1 MKKGKSFSNIARMV
15 AFVVVVAASASIGA
29 AEVAYTGGGAAGDLS
44 DPANW
49 GGTAPGASNVG
60 VVDCSTYGHSFALGS
75 NAAFS
80 GLRFTGDSAELS
92 IGGSGTLTLG
102 GDGLTKSGSGKLT
115 FSSPVSLSAAQ
126 TWNLG
131 GGQLATSGSISG
143 SSDLAVEGISTFSHN
158 PLPGYGGKITYTLG
172 TGEIVPVYNSKWAD
186 SVSIKSKNWY
196 LNPTETT
203 YFSTLLPGGISN
215 VDWVHMGLCS
225 ESGKTL
231 VVDQGA
237 FSGTGSDFMCILGG
251 TLLVDG
257 GSVTAPNHLTVG
269 NDANVKAPVAP
280 MTLDVRSGSL
290 SSVWLLVGANSGTE
304 NGTYHSVVSHSGGN
318 VSVSSLEIGGWTV
331 DPTLRSNQ
339 AYTVPRHAEY
349 VLDGANAVLDISNTT
364 ANRNYGISLSS
375 NIDKKRNPRYVTPG
389 VFTQKSGTARVS
401 RVLFG
406 ADYGRWATWGA
417 GYDDVPGE
425 NGYGYGLFS
434 LRGGTFELGSA
445 GFALGRNWNNG
456 SVTQSVYDVELAGGM
471 LKPTAGMEMEL
482 AFRVPDR
489 GATFNWN
496 TSSGTN
502 KVYAPVSGDG
512 TLRKIGAGALVLSDA
527 VDFSGTI
534 EVAEGT
540 LAVAG
545 IPVDTADDIDC
556 LVYTADSLAALA
568 DGDSVSS
575 WSDTDGALAM
585 VADPDSGYKFGAPTF
600 VSAGNSVFNGHAA
613 VRFSASDSAAQAL
626 KFSSADNPIG
636 GETNVTLAIVFNP
649 RANGISN
656 YENNYVWRY
665 NRILFGTPSAN
676 NDLLLAFMNGGRL
689 VFGGGFVG
697 SEAGGNSPKTPSAS
711 MSINAPH
718 VIVATLR
725 DKDFILDV
733 DGGVSVTNSFR
744 ADAKPY
750 PRHRTAE
757 GVSDNKA
764 LYIGASTIDNSAA
777 YSRSF
782 IGDIAEIR
790 IYRGRALDDAE
801 RRGVMYSLMA
811 KYQGADEAL
820 AYRGKMAASEV
831 VAEFAPGDAPDEVT
845 PEATSYT
852 WSAESLA
859 SDHVDGDAVAL
870 WTTAGGK
877 QATADSN
884 ATAPTFA
891 AAAMN
896 GHPAVRFDAKR
907 SQCLGINYSQ
917 LPYTAAGGA
926 AMDANGKVKCYSIAV
941 VFQSTVEG
949 SGTAYAMYDKYL
961 SGSSHV
967 GIVGNMHG
975 QSGGAWA
982 FDTAITWDEG
992 GSVGSCSGTYAGQYY
1007 NSPRKPVRLDD
1018 GKPHVAILSRDF
1030 DTGNYSVMVDGQCC
1044 ALNLKVTS
1052 DTARSQFWSKFYLGA
1067 LTHSGTGCF
1076 SGDIAEVRFYEKALS
1091 ESEMS
1096 DLTEYWTQKYGVR
1109 RFHKGSYGLAK
1120 LDRFG
1125 LGATNITVASG
1136 AKLVLP
1142 RSASNPYAAT
1152 SGASLHGSG
1161 DVAGSVRYSD
1171 GGVLDY
1177 ADVPN
1182 IEDVQIADGARVKL
1196 GDAVLSRPI
1205 DGGNISAISGNVVI
1219 DVTDVASR
1227 LPKRSKLPLLSVAP
1241 EAVAAGVSF
1250 TVEGGSRSMSA
1261 VYDAESG
1268 CLVLCQHTG
1277 FQIIFR

>member
-1 MKKGKSFSNIARMV
+1 MV
-15 AFVVVVAASASIGA
+15 AFVAVVAASASIGA

-60 VVDCSTYGHSFALGS
+60 VVDCTTYGHSFALGS

-80 GLRFTGDSAELS
+80 GLRFTGDSAALS
-92 IGGSGTLTLG
+92 IGGSGMLTLG
-102 GDGLTKSGSGKLT
+102 ADGLTKSGSGKLT

-131 GGQLATSGSISG
+131 SGQLATSGTISG
-143 SSDLAVEGISTFSHN
+143 SADLTISGISTFAHN
-158 PLPGYGGKITYTLG
+158 PLPGYGGKISYTANEGVIIPVSNSQWAG
-172 TGEIVPVYNSKWAD
+172 TVQIGG
-186 SVSIKSKNWY
+186 SKNWY
-196 LNPTETT
+196 LNPSETT
-203 YFSTLLPGGISN
+203 YLSTLLPGGGISGIGSGQI
-215 VDWVHMGLCS
+215 GLRS
-225 ESGKTL
+225 PANKTL
-231 VVDQGA
+231 VVDRDTA
-237 FSGTGSDFMCILGG
+237 FTGPNGSFMGVLGG
-251 TLLVDG
+251 TLRIDG
-257 GSVTAPNHLTVG
+257 GIVSAQNHIFVG
-269 NDANVKAPVAP
+269 NDTNLTAPEAP
-280 MTLDVRSGSL
+280 MSIDVANGSL
-290 SSVWLLVGANSGTE
+290 SSVWLLVGASQPKE
-304 NGTYHSVVSHSGGN
+304 LGTYHTVVSHSGGS
-318 VSVSSLEIGGWTV
+318 VTVSSLEIGGWEV
-331 DPTLRSNQ
+331 DSALNTSSY
-339 AYTVPRHAEY
+339 AVPRHSEY
-349 VLDGANAVLDISNTT
+349 VMDGSDAVLNIMNGVGTK
-364 ANRNYGISLSS
+364 RNHGISLSA
-375 NIDKKRNPRYVTPG
+375 NIDKKKNPKNMTPG
-389 VFTQKSGTARVS
+389 VFTQKAGTAKVS
-401 RVLFG
+401 RVQFG
-406 ADYGRWATWGA
+406 AEYGRWGVWGT
-417 GYDDVPGE
+417 GYDGVPGE

-456 SVTQSVYDVELAGGM
+456 SVTQSVYDVELAGGT

-489 GATFNWN
+489 GSTFNWN

-545 IPVDTADDIDC
+545 IPVDTADDVDC

-568 DGDSVSS
+568 DGDSVSR

-585 VADPDSGYKFGAPTF
+585 VAAPDSGYKFGAPTF

-613 VRFSASDSAAQAL
+613 VRFAASSTAAQAL
-626 KFSSADNPIG
+626 QFSAADNPIG
-636 GETNVTLAIVFNP
+636 GETNVTIAIVFNP
-649 RANGISN
+649 TANGLSN
-656 YENNYVWRY
+656 YSNDYTWRY
-665 NRILFGTPSAN
+665 NRILFGTPSGS
-676 NDLLLAFMNGGRL
+676 DLLLSFMNGGRL
-689 VFGGGFVG
+689 VFGGSFVD
-697 SEAGGNSPKTPSAS
+697 SSDAGGDSPKTPSAA
-711 MSINAPH
+711 MSLDAPH
-718 VIVATLR
+718 VVVATLK

-750 PRHRTAE
+750 PRHRTSVGA
-757 GVSDNKA
+757 SDNKA
-764 LYIGASTIDNSAA
+764 LYIGASTIDDSAA

-801 RRGVMYSLMA
+801 RRGVMHSLVA
-811 KYQGADEAL
+811 KYQGEAAAI
-820 AYRGKMAASEV
+820 AYRGKISVSEV
-831 VAEFAPGDAPDEVT
+831 VAAFDSGNASTDVT
-845 PEATSYT
+845 PESTGYT

-859 SDHVDGDAVAL
+859 ENLSDGDKVMS
-870 WTTAGGK
+870 WNSVGGNS
-877 QATADSN
+877 ATAD
-884 ATAPTFA
+884 ALTAPTFVES
-891 AAAMN
+891 AMN
-896 GHPAVRFDAKR
+896 GYPVVRFDA
-907 SQCLGINYSQ
+907 SQAQKIGIDSDE
-917 LPYTAAGGA
+917 LPYKAAGGA
-926 AMDANGKVKCYSIAV
+926 AMDENGKLKCFSIAV
-941 VFQSTVEG
+941 VFQSTIEG
-949 SGTAYAMYDKYL
+949 RGTAYSAK
-961 SGSSHV
+961 GSYITGVNNV
-967 GIVGNMHG
+967 GIVGNLHNDN
-975 QSGGAWA
+975 AWQVNA
-982 FDTAITWDEG
+982 AITWDEG
-992 GSVGSCSGTYAGQYY
+992 GSVGTCTGTGDGQYY
-1007 NSPRKPVRLDD
+1007 NSPRRPVRLDD
-1018 GKPHVAILSRDF
+1018 GKPHVAILSRDYE
-1030 DTGNYSVMVDGQCC
+1030 TGVYSVMIDG
-1044 ALNLKVTS
+1044 LYNESNLKL
-1052 DTARSQFWSKFYLGA
+1052 TAGRGAMSNKFFIGA
-1067 LTHSGTGCF
+1067 LTRLGTGCF
-1076 SGDIAEVRFYEKALS
+1076 SGDIAEVRFYEKSLS

-1182 IEDVQIADGARVKL
+1182 IEDVQIADGACVRISDV
-1196 GDAVLSRPI
+1196 VLSRPI

-1241 EAVAAGVSF
+1241 ESVAAGVSF